1 MESAEPLRSTARLRR
16 DHEKITGVLDAVEA
30 LTRRLRRGRDVPP
43 ATIIGALDFFAAF
56 VDRCHRVK
64 EEEGLLPLLR
74 QRGMPDDSSLAR
86 AEAEHGEARRLLSR
100 LRQVGTRGKIDA
112 EGTAWLETYVAL
124 LRRHMAAEE
133 AVLFPLADRVLSS
146 ADDARLLRSFLHVE
160 RHSVGPAGL
169 AAAFALAEAVTD
181 ACREIGVERA
191 NRQRDARAGHAVR
204 PKLATVAPEDSLA
217 QALELME
224 AVGTRELPVVEGGVL
239 VGILARRDLEPHRGQ
254 YEWTPVRSAMTPDP
268 VTVDAAT
275 PIRVV
280 VRLLLERSFNGV
292 PVVAG
297 GTLVGMRCSRS
308 AAARVP
314 ASHLCHRR
322 PGLIPRHEK
331 DGPVANDR
339 AWHGRCFPEAHGF
352 RHQERP
358 LRPDRSSFAPRR
370 PGSGPDRPGRDA
382 ESRRPVDAGS
392 RRRSLL
398 APGPPGRRA
407 SR

>member
-74 QRGMPDDSSLAR
+74 QRGMPDDSSLTR

-297 GTLVGMRCSRS
+297 GTLVGMLGTRD
-308 AAARVP
+308 V
-314 ASHLCHRR
+314 
-322 PGLIPRHEK
+322 
-331 DGPVANDR
+331 
-339 AWHGRCFPEAHGF
+339 
-352 RHQERP
+352 
-358 LRPDRSSFAPRR
+358 LR
-370 PGSGPDRPGRDA
+370 
-382 ESRRPVDAGS
+382 
-392 RRRSLL
+392 LL
-398 APGPPGRRA
+398 AQRGR
-407 SR
+407 

>member
-74 QRGMPDDSSLAR
+74 QRGMPDDSSLTR

-254 YEWTPVRSAMTPDP
+254 YEWTKRDDP
-268 VTVDAAT
+268 GPGDGRRGHTHSRGRAPAPRALVQRRARRCRGDARRHA
-275 PIRVV
+275 RDEG
-280 VRLLLERSFNGV
+280 RAA
-292 PVVAG
+292 VA
-297 GTLVGMRCSRS
+297 R
-308 AAARVP
+308 AARP
-314 ASHLCHRR
+314 LECPLLTCAT
-322 PGLIPRHEK
+322 GA
-331 DGPVANDR
+331 PV
-339 AWHGRCFPEAHGF
+339 
-352 RHQERP
+352 
-358 LRPDRSSFAPRR
+358 
-370 PGSGPDRPGRDA
+370 
-382 ESRRPVDAGS
+382 
-392 RRRSLL
+392 
-398 APGPPGRRA
+398 
-407 SR
+407 